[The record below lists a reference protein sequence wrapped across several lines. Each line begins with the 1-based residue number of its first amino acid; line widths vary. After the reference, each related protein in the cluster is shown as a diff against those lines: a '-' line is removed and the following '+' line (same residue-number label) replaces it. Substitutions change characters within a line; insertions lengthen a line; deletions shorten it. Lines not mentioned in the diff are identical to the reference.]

1 MSNGAGKRKFTF
13 GMFILWTAI
22 IALLIGESLLST
34 WSRVQC
40 TQTGYEISQ
49 ETRQYEALAALQK
62 NLKIELAYLKS
73 PERISAIASQQL
85 GLVMPDPGQMVVVP

>member
-1 MSNGAGKRKFTF
+1 MSRGAGKRKSTF
-13 GMFILWTAI
+13 GMFLLWMVMIT
-22 IALLIGESLLST
+22 LFIGELLLST